1 MPHWRL
7 KSSTVARLVVL
18 AALLAVL
25 VAFAN
30 IATVRA
36 QAGADAVYTEEQASS
51 GAALYDEQ
59 CVSCH
64 GSIRQLIPEMAA
76 LLADHT
82 FRARWK
88 ERSLGELF
96 ELIQVEMPQ
105 DAPGALTVDETSQLL
120 AFILQ
125 GNRQPAGEHELS
137 RDMEVLKE
145 MPFDPGS

>member
-1 MPHWRL
+1 MPHWWL
-7 KSSTVARLVVL
+7 KSSTVAGLVVL

-76 LLADHT
+76 LLAAHT

-105 DAPGALTVDETSQLL
+105 DAPGSLTVDETSQLL

>member
-1 MPHWRL
+1 MPHWGL
-7 KSSTVARLVVL
+7 KSSTVAGLVVL

-105 DAPGALTVDETSQLL
+105 DAPGSLTVDGTSQLL

>member
-1 MPHWRL
+1 MPHWWL
-7 KSSTVARLVVL
+7 KSSTVAGLVVL

-105 DAPGALTVDETSQLL
+105 DAPGSLPVDETSQLL

>member
-1 MPHWRL
+1 MPHWWL
-7 KSSTVARLVVL
+7 KSSTVAGLVVL

-105 DAPGALTVDETSQLL
+105 DAPGSLTVDETSQLL
-120 AFILQ
+120 AFISQ

>member
-1 MPHWRL
+1 MPHWWL
-7 KSSTVARLVVL
+7 KSSTVAGLVVL

-105 DAPGALTVDETSQLL
+105 DAPGSLTVDETSQLL

-145 MPFDPGS
+145 MPFAPGS

>member
-1 MPHWRL
+1 MPHWWSR
-7 KSSTVARLVVL
+7 SSAVARLVVL

-25 VAFAN
+25 VTFAT
-30 IATVRA
+30 IVTVRA
-36 QAGADAVYTEEQASS
+36 QSGSDAVYTEEQASS
-51 GAALYDEQ
+51 GATLYDEQ

-64 GSIRQLIPEMAA
+64 GSIRQLVPEMAT

-82 FRARWK
+82 FRARWS

-105 DAPGALTVDETSQLL
+105 DAPGSLTVDETSQLL

-125 GNRQPAGEHELS
+125 GNRRPAGEHELS
-137 RDMEVLKE
+137 RDIEVLKT
-145 MPFDPGS
+145 MPFDPGP

>member
-1 MPHWRL
+1 MPHWWL
-7 KSSTVARLVVL
+7 KSSTVAGLVVL

-59 CVSCH
+59 CVSWH

-105 DAPGALTVDETSQLL
+105 DAPGSLTVDETSQLL

-145 MPFDPGS
+145 MPFAPGS

>member
-1 MPHWRL
+1 MPHWWLR
-7 KSSTVARLVVL
+7 SSAVARLAVL
-18 AALLAVL
+18 AAPLAVL
-25 VAFAN
+25 VAFTN

-36 QAGADAVYTEEQASS
+36 QSGSDAVYTLEQASG
-51 GAALYDEQ
+51 GAILYDEQ
-59 CVSCH
+59 CVACH

-82 FRARWK
+82 FRARWR

-105 DAPGALTVDETSQLL
+105 DAPGSLTLDETSQLL
-120 AFILQ
+120 AFVLQ

-137 RDMEVLKE
+137 RDVEVLKAI
-145 MPFDPGS
+145 PFDSGS

>member
-1 MPHWRL
+1 MPHWWL
-7 KSSTVARLVVL
+7 KSSTVAGLVVL

-36 QAGADAVYTEEQASS
+36 QAGADAVYTEKQASS

-105 DAPGALTVDETSQLL
+105 DAPGSLTVDETSQLL